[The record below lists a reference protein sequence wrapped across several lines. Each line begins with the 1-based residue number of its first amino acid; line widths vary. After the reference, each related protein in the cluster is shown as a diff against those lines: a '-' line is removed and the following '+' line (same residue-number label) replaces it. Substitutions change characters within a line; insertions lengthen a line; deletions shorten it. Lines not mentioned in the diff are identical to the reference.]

1 MYFIVKM
8 WLTPVR
14 VVISDKLLKNIHN
27 LFLNMKQHNES
38 LLNQNHCYIIAI
50 IINIYNCYNFIV
62 LYLPLLYLL

>member
-27 LFLNMKQHNES
+27 LFLNMKHTQQVFVKS
-38 LLNQNHCYIIAI
+38 K
-50 IINIYNCYNFIV
+50 
-62 LYLPLLYLL
+62 PLLYYCNYYKYLQLL